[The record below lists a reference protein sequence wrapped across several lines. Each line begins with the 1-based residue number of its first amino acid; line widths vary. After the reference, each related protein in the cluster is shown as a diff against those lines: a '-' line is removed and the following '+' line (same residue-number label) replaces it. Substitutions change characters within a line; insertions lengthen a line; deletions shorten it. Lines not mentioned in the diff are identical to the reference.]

1 MICPH
6 IINVSVLVGG
16 IISWGIMWPLI
27 EDKKGQWYSEKLSS
41 DDLSGLEGYKVI
53 FHLKQVHYF
62 SSKKKKKKSLLK
74 GDLF

>member
-27 EDKKGQWYSEKLSS
+27 EEKRGQWYSEKLRS

-53 FHLKQVHYF
+53 FHLKQAH
-62 SSKKKKKKSLLK
+62 
-74 GDLF
+74 

>member
-27 EDKKGQWYSEKLSS
+27 EEKKGQWYSEKLSS
-41 DDLSGLEGYKVI
+41 DDLSGLEGYKVRFSILNKHTI
-53 FHLKQVHYF
+53 F
-62 SSKKKKKKSLLK
+62 LLK
-74 GDLF
+74 KIS